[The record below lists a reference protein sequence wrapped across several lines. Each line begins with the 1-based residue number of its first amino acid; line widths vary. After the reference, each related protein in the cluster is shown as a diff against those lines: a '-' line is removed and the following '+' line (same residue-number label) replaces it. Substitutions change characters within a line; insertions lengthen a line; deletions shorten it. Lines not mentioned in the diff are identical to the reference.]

1 MNKIIKPIWDDDGLK
16 IMTGKEFYQ
25 PLDIFEHLEHLS
37 IEQLIKLKKQIEE
50 EIGKRPLIPLDIEGV
65 ENETV

>member
-16 IMTGKEFYQ
+16 IMSGEEFYQ
-25 PLDIFEHLEHLS
+25 PLDVFEHLETLP

-50 EIGKRPLIPLDIEGV
+50 EIGKRPLVVSESNKVRG
-65 ENETV
+65 